1 MQQALE
7 ELPALLPPDT
17 AQTMDLH
24 DAIDR
29 LEPQLKT
36 VVMLRFFSDMKFSEI
51 AQVTDTNINTVKSR
65 LKAALG
71 RLRLHLEEEPND
83 TP

>member
-1 MQQALE
+1 
-7 ELPALLPPDT
+7 
-17 AQTMDLH
+17 
-24 DAIDR
+24 
-29 LEPQLKT
+29 
-36 VVMLRFFSDMKFSEI
+36 MKFSEI

-71 RLRLHLEEEPND
+71 RLRLHLEENPND